1 MPVQRPKMSEVA
13 AGLADE
19 GEVPELL
26 RWARSQHSSGAL
38 VRLAP
43 GLYLGNRQAAADRQL
58 LDRAGIA
65 SVCAIGAKAMF
76 QDLKYHRVPV
86 EDDGGSMLQYL
97 DAACDFVHEERQRGH
112 VLVHC
117 QGGIARSPCLAVA
130 YLMKH
135 EQLSLPHALELCSLA
150 RPAAR
155 CPRNFQDDLEAFAL
169 RLKMDAPEPPGA
181 PADAPCPERAECG
194 KWKTDPGA
202 VSRTRHAPRRDSA
215 LRPADQVA
223 RRGRAGVKWARLF
236 FDEYP
241 PLKWIERPNQ
251 KKKSQAECG

>member
-1 MPVQRPKMSEVA
+1 M
-13 AGLADE
+13 
-19 GEVPELL
+19 
-26 RWARSQHSSGAL
+26 
-38 VRLAP
+38 
-43 GLYLGNRQAAADRQL
+43 
-58 LDRAGIA
+58 
-65 SVCAIGAKAMF
+65 
-76 QDLKYHRVPV
+76 

-202 VSRTRHAPRRDSA
+202 VSRTHPP
-215 LRPADQVA
+215 RPAS
-223 RRGRAGVKWARLF
+223 RLCPEASRPGKAWEGGSEVGAPF
-236 FDEYP
+236 FLMNT
-241 PLKWIERPNQ
+241 PL
-251 KKKSQAECG
+251 

>member
-13 AGLADE
+13 AGLTDE

-135 EQLSLPHALELCSLA
+135 EQLSLQHALELCSLA

-169 RLKMDAPEPPGA
+169 RLKMDAPEVPPGA

-202 VSRTRHAPRRDSA
+202 VSRTHPP
-215 LRPADQVA
+215 RPAS
-223 RRGRAGVKWARLF
+223 RLCPEASRPGGKAEGGSEVGAPF
-236 FDEYP
+236 FLMNT
-241 PLKWIERPNQ
+241 PL
-251 KKKSQAECG
+251 